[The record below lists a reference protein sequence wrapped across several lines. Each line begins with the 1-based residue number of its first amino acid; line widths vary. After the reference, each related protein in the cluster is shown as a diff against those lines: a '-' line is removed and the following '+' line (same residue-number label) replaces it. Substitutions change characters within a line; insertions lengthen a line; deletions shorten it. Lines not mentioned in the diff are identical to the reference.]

1 MEIEIFSSAELLGS
15 AKLRSG
21 RITARQPERVTGFF
35 NAYRQGERVTRNR
48 LRDIAQQFRNWLK
61 SRCEKWKA
69 PILDATDNWQLS
81 RLTRLFLPGFKEPEH
96 ARRKP
101 VPDARS
107 YGSIPL

>member
-48 LRDIAQQFRNWLK
+48 LRDRPAISELAQ
-61 SRCEKWKA
+61 
-69 PILDATDNWQLS
+69 
-81 RLTRLFLPGFKEPEH
+81 EPLREMEGAH
-96 ARRKP
+96 
-101 VPDARS
+101 S
-107 YGSIPL
+107 GCN